1 MANIEITFPD
11 QSSIEK
17 PSGISA
23 GEVLSEI
30 NPKLAKKAFICT
42 VDGEL
47 KDLSCKLDEDCSIE
61 FLTFDDPRGKD
72 IYRHSSAHVMAQAVL
87 ELFPETKLAIGPA
100 IEDGFYYD
108 FDRSE
113 NFTEEDLVKIE
124 EKMAEIVKRDIPVQR
139 HIVPKSEAL
148 EELKAHGE
156 RYKIELVENIDDETI
171 SFYSQGDFKDLCRG
185 PHLPSTG
192 WLKAFKLLSIAGA
205 YWRGSE
211 LNPQLQRIYGTSFW
225 DPKELKAYLN
235 FREEAKKRDHRRIGK
250 ELELFT
256 QYEACGPG
264 LVFYHPKGALVKRTL
279 EQWLTDQHLSRGY
292 EIVCTP
298 HIFKV
303 DTWKISGHYDTGY
316 PMFFTEID
324 GNEYGIKPM
333 NCPGHI
339 MIYQSKIR
347 SYRDLPYRMFELGTV
362 YRGERAGVLHGLL
375 RVRGFTQDDAHI
387 FCTPEQL
394 KDEIV
399 SVLNFAQDMLKGFGF
414 TEFKMFLAT
423 KPEKAVGSDE
433 IWEKATKSLV
443 EALEEC
449 KLPYEDDP
457 GGGAFYGPKI
467 DVKLKDAIGRL
478 WQGPTIQCDFNLAER
493 FNLEYIG
500 EDGNAHRP
508 VMVHRV
514 VLAGIERFLGIL
526 TEHYSGAFPVWL
538 APVQVKIL
546 PITDEMNEYGDKLLK
561 NLREYGIK
569 AELDNRN
576 EKINYKIRSA
586 EKEKV
591 PYMFVIGKKE
601 LEQSTVSVRKRGK
614 KDLGVM
620 AFEEIVKIVK
630 EDIETHKLD

>member
-1 MANIEITFPD
+1 MANIKITFPD
-11 QSSIEK
+11 QVSVEK
-17 PSGISA
+17 PSGVSA

-30 NPKLAKKAFICT
+30 NPKLAKKAFICA

-47 KDLSCKLDEDCSIE
+47 KDLSYKLEKDCSIE

-100 IEDGFYYD
+100 IENGFYYD

-113 NFTEEDLVKIE
+113 SFTEEDLVKIE
-124 EKMAEIVKRDIPVQR
+124 EKMAEIVKKDLPVQR
-139 HIVPKSEAL
+139 HVIPKSEAL
-148 EELKAHGE
+148 EELKAKGE
-156 RYKIELVENIDDETI
+156 KYKVELIEDIEDETI
-171 SFYSQGDFKDLCRG
+171 SFYSQGDFEDLCRG

-211 LNPQLQRIYGTSFW
+211 LNPQLQRIYGTSYW
-225 DPKELKAYLN
+225 DQKELKAYLN

-256 QYEACGPG
+256 QYEECGPG
-264 LVFYHPKGALVKRTL
+264 LVFYHPKGALLKRTL
-279 EQWLTDQHLSRGY
+279 EQWLTDQHLARGY

-303 DTWKISGHYDTGY
+303 DTWKVSGHYDTGY

-324 GNEYGIKPM
+324 GHEYGIKPM

-339 MIYQSKIR
+339 LIYQSKIR
-347 SYRDLPYRMFELGTV
+347 SYRELPFRIFELGTV

-399 SVLNFAQDMLKGFGF
+399 SVLKFAQDMLKGFGF
-414 TEFKMFLAT
+414 TEFKMYLAT
-423 KPEKAVGSDE
+423 RPEKSVGSDE
-433 IWEKATKSLV
+433 VWEKAMKALV

-449 KLPYEDDP
+449 NLPYEDDP

-500 EDGNAHRP
+500 EDGSAHRP

-514 VLAGIERFLGIL
+514 VLAGIERFLGVL
-526 TEHYSGAFPVWL
+526 TEHYGGAFPVWL

-561 NLREYGIK
+561 KLREYGIK

-576 EKINYKIRSA
+576 EKINFKIRSA
-586 EKEKV
+586 EKEKI
-591 PYMFVIGKKE
+591 PYMFVIGKQE
-601 LEQSTVSVRKRGK
+601 LENGTVSVRKRGR

-620 AFEEIVKIVK
+620 EFEEIIKIIK
-630 EDIETHKLD
+630 EDIETHKID